1 MKPRRIGLVAQVTEG
16 LRGYIAAQHRSGD
29 LLMPEADLAVRLGV
43 SRATL
48 REALSALWH
57 EGLLVKKWGVGTVVR
72 LPGERARPGE
82 HLSLPLLYIMS
93 AAEMIRSSGA
103 VPGVSFS
110 SVEPAVADTLT
121 AAALDLAVGDPIW
134 VVDRVLTA
142 DDEPAFRVRD
152 TLAQKINGKRL
163 DATQFDALNRTL
175 ITLLK
180 TMTSSE
186 FQSSDGT
193 IEAVSADDFA
203 ARLLRIAVG
212 TPLILTEVISYDS
225 RGRPLTL
232 SAVWFRS
239 DRIKLRFHRKQPIG
253 FRADTPVPGPADAGT
268 SASTAHAAIEA
279 LARDLAAKS

>member
-1 MKPRRIGLVAQVTEG
+1 MKPRRTGLVAQVTEG
-16 LRGYIAAQHRSGD
+16 LRAYIAAEHRSGD
-29 LLMPEADLAVRLGV
+29 RLLPEADLALRLGV

-72 LPGERARPGE
+72 LPGEHVRPGE

-93 AAEMIRSSGA
+93 ASEMIRSSGA

-110 SVEPAVADTLT
+110 SVEPAVADKLS

-142 DDEPAFRVRD
+142 DHEPVFRVRD
-152 TLAQKINGKRL
+152 VLAQTINGKRL

-175 ITLLK
+175 IMLLK
-180 TMTSSE
+180 TMTASE

-193 IEAVSADDFA
+193 IEAVSADDLA

-212 TPLILTEVISYDS
+212 TPLILSEVTSYDS
-225 RGRPLTL
+225 QGRPLTMS
-232 SAVWFRS
+232 SAWFRS
-239 DRIKLRFHRKQPIG
+239 DRIKLRFHRKQPAG
-253 FRADTPVPGPADAGT
+253 FRADAPATGEAGTVAGTADA
-268 SASTAHAAIEA
+268 AIDA
-279 LARDLAAKS
+279 LARKLAANS